1 MPPTEPAAAEPM
13 EVVVEE
19 VPAPAAAVVAAAPA
33 PAAPRLQPVIDLADD
48 PIVPAAAA
56 MRPAAA
62 PAPAAAAPAVASSSS
77 SSSSAA
83 APAAPIDRA
92 MQIRI
97 EETAFTS
104 LNDLG
109 EKITLKQLRH
119 DMERRLGVESLKEW
133 KENGTIKAVATAFA
147 KGARRREEMA
157 AALNHQAAG
166 TLDAMSMGDLTFTH
180 MAQPPQ

>member
-1 MPPTEPAAAEPM
+1 MLRAFLPSLRGRARYADLVIKTP
-13 EVVVEE
+13 
-19 VPAPAAAVVAAAPA
+19 PAPV
-33 PAAPRLQPVIDLADD
+33 LA
-48 PIVPAAAA
+48 
-56 MRPAAA
+56 
-62 PAPAAAAPAVASSSS
+62 
-77 SSSSAA
+77 
-83 APAAPIDRA
+83 
-92 MQIRI
+92 
-97 EETAFTS
+97 
-104 LNDLG
+104 LG